1 MPWGSSLVKGW
12 DNTGSLPNI
21 NHLLQDFAQTG
32 NLQMEE
38 RELLSYYL
46 LEIQNSKFFF
56 QYAVPLYYVLNKVL
70 VFIIWKGG
78 FQYLLT

>member
-1 MPWGSSLVKGW
+1 MPWGSSLLKGW

-21 NHLLQDFAQTG
+21 NHLLQNFAQTG

-46 LEIQNSKFFF
+46 LEIQNSKFSF
-56 QYAVPLYYVLNKVL
+56 QYAVYLRLCKAYIVFLYLGKH
-70 VFIIWKGG
+70 IEIP
-78 FQYLLT
+78 